1 MVLQQKTE
9 TRNTSDVMAAI
20 DQCEEILST
29 IGSMATA
36 EAYEDLY
43 DDLVRQ
49 RERQLAQAARAAL
62 EQAIEKVRLAWWHE
76 KCRDGHGA
84 AALRELCVH
93 SSQLRT
99 SA

>member
-1 MVLQQKTE
+1 MVQQLAAATLD
-9 TRNTSDVMAAI
+9 TSDVMATI

-29 IGSMATA
+29 IGPLATA
-36 EAYEDLY
+36 EAYQELY

-49 RERQLAQAARAAL
+49 RERSLSNRERAAL
-62 EQAIEKVRLAWWHE
+62 EQTIEKVRGAWWSV
-76 KCRDGHGA
+76 KCCANHGA
-84 AALRELCVH
+84 ATLRELSVH